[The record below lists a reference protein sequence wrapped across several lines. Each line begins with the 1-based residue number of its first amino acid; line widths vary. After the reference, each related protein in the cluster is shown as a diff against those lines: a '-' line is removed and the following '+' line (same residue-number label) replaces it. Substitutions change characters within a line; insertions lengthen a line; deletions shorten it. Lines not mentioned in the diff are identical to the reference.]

1 MRQFI
6 HPGACPAGRTSPG
19 TSTPWRCGNSFTRAL
34 AIATLDS
41 ARNQADVGHF
51 GANPGEPGSRD
62 PQRPH
67 HRTDRPAPAHSTSAD
82 SPTRNTRDARPA
94 ASALCV
100 AITTVTAVSA
110 ARCARRSMT
119 SPAVS

>member
-1 MRQFI
+1 MGGNSFTR
-6 HPGACPAGRTSPG
+6 GACPAGRTSSG

-67 HRTDRPAPAHSTSAD
+67 HRTDRPAHSTSAD